1 MKLVSLFVAG
11 AIAIGAVAGA
21 QTPSKNI
28 QDANQVLINID
39 KLNVVKFVLP
49 LLLKKKQIGDL
60 MGAMEK
66 CRTKELE
73 VREADAK
80 ELLKLDADVKKAVA
94 AAVEKGDYP
103 DKALQTKVIAV
114 QEAILTR
121 RRIALNENIQI
132 MEDAAKLTLDAGQL
146 KVMVNILDPRSV
158 DPSAK
163 TDKMSDDEKRRFYIK
178 SVFLDGLTYELLKV
192 MYKKA
197 EN

>member
-11 AIAIGAVAGA
+11 ALALGAVSGA
-21 QTPSKNI
+21 QTPSKNV

-49 LLLKKKQIGDL
+49 LLLKKKQIGD
-60 MGAMEK
+60 MMAAMEK
-66 CRTKELE
+66 CRSKELE

-80 ELLKLDADVKKAVA
+80 ELLKLDADVKKAVT

-103 DKALQTKVIAV
+103 DKAFQAKVIAV
-114 QEAILTR
+114 QEAILIR
-121 RRIALNENIQI
+121 RRIAVAENVQI
-132 MEDAAKLTLDAGQL
+132 LEDAAKLSLDEGQL
-146 KVMVNILDPRSV
+146 KVMVNILDPKSL
-158 DPSAK
+158 DPSIK
-163 TDKMSDDEKRRFYIK
+163 TDKMSDDDKRKFYLR
-178 SVFLDGLTYELLKV
+178 SVFLDALTYELLKV

>member
-1 MKLVSLFVAG
+1 MKLASLFVAG
-11 AIAIGAVAGA
+11 AVVLSTGAMA
-21 QTPSKNI
+21 QTPTKNV

-49 LLLKKKQIGDL
+49 LLLKKKQIGD
-60 MGAMEK
+60 MMAAMEK
-66 CRTKELE
+66 CRSKELE
-73 VREADAK
+73 VRESDAK
-80 ELLKLDADVKKAVA
+80 ELLKLDADTKKAVA

-103 DKALQTKVIAV
+103 DKALQSKIISV

-121 RRIALNENIQI
+121 RRIVVNENVQI
-132 MEDAAKLTLDAGQL
+132 LEDAAKLTLDEGQL
-146 KVMVNILDPRSV
+146 KVMINILDPRSV

-163 TDKMSDDEKRRFYIK
+163 PDKMSDDEKRRFYLR

-197 EN
+197 E